1 MPSVKADVVDP
12 QGGKAYGKLLEE
24 YEAKLDE
31 INQGFIGDNDF
42 KEVEDL
48 PEKLEA
54 YKLKFMECDRN
65 HSGDLDM
72 MDVKYMLEKLGQAKT
87 HLELKKMIQEVDTTK
102 SGTINYTDFVRMM
115 LGNKSS
121 VLKLILMFEE
131 KVKPTEK
138 PVGLPPKRDISS
150 LP

>member
-1 MPSVKADVVDP
+1 MPSAKADVADP

-24 YEAKLDE
+24 FESSLDAT
-31 INQGFIGDNDF
+31 NKMFIDGDDF
-42 KEVEDL
+42 KDVEDL

-54 YKLKFMECDRN
+54 YKLKFIECDRDK
-65 HSGDLDM
+65 SGDLDM

-102 SGTINYTDFVRMM
+102 SGTINYTDFVMMM

-131 KVKPTEK
+131 KVKPIEK